1 MDFITVNIFMNKQN
15 HEKVIDLFYQKE
27 LVIVNMLH
35 QEYVEK
41 NWVAY
46 CEKNGKSLAVW
57 YLNTDLSNI
66 KNIIRQKCNKSTQDL
81 NTKND

>member
-41 NWVAY
+41 N
-46 CEKNGKSLAVW
+46 
-57 YLNTDLSNI
+57 
-66 KNIIRQKCNKSTQDL
+66 
-81 NTKND
+81 